1 MGTATVLLSRIHC
14 FNIVNFSGD
23 DAFAGEVNSKSLF
36 HGILVLLLRYC
47 WIKLIRET
55 WLQGSQFSH
64 ISVFFLIIWTSVP
77 YLSKLSEIL
86 DDFFFPYRIYL
97 ASWPSSPVM
106 ATSAIAS
113 SLSTLPTQI
122 QDYGES
128 TWFVNQPLLQTCSML
143 FKKNG
148 KKII

>member
-47 WIKLIRET
+47 WIKLRRET

-86 DDFFFPYRIYL
+86 DDFFFPLQNLSSKLAQLTCHGNLCHSFQSFNTSYTDTGLWGIYMVCE
-97 ASWPSSPVM
+97 P
-106 ATSAIAS
+106 ATVA
-113 SLSTLPTQI
+113 
-122 QDYGES
+122 D
-128 TWFVNQPLLQTCSML
+128 ML
-143 FKKNG
+143 HVVQKEW
-148 KKII
+148 

>member
-47 WIKLIRET
+47 WIKLRRET

-64 ISVFFLIIWTSVP
+64 LSFLSDNLDKCSLFVQIIRN
-77 YLSKLSEIL
+77 L
-86 DDFFFPYRIYL
+86 
-97 ASWPSSPVM
+97 
-106 ATSAIAS
+106 
-113 SLSTLPTQI
+113 
-122 QDYGES
+122 G
-128 TWFVNQPLLQTCSML
+128 
-143 FKKNG
+143 
-148 KKII
+148 